1 MMAGKILIVDDD
13 LGMRETLEAVLRED
27 GYQVETAGD
36 GAQAIRSVKGKAFD
50 VILLDVRMPDAS
62 GLDVLTQVKRILP
75 EAAVIMMTA
84 YGTVKTAVEAVKNGA
99 YDFLTKPFELDEVR
113 LSIGK
118 VLELQQLTR
127 ENKELRAMLQDRL
140 VFREIIG
147 TSKAM
152 QEVFAVIR
160 KVVDYDVTILICGE
174 SGTGKEMVAQAIHH
188 NSTRRAGPFIKLN
201 CAALPD
207 TLLESEL
214 FGYDKGAFTGA
225 VTAKPGRFE
234 LAEGG
239 TLFLDEIGDTSPNM
253 QAKLLRVLQ
262 EKEFERV
269 GGRRTIKVDVRIL
282 AATNRDLKQEVEAK
296 RFREDLYYRLNVVPI
311 SLPPLRERRED
322 IPALVDHF
330 LRELNPLFHKDF
342 VTVSPEAMDCL
353 MRYQWPGNVR
363 ELKNVLE
370 KAILLGEGSSIL
382 ITHLP
387 EEIVAPRSGRPV
399 LGANRAS
406 LDDLEREHI
415 VQVLR
420 EVKWNQSKAAELLG
434 IHRNT
439 LRNKIERFNL
449 REETRS

>member
-1 MMAGKILIVDDD
+1 MAGKILIVDDD

>member
-27 GYQVETAGD
+27 GHQVETAGD